1 MLTTINISLPKDLY
15 KDAKRAMTA
24 KRYSSV
30 SELIRDALR
39 RTLYAETTENGF
51 TKEFEDYVLK
61 SSSEDEENDVV
72 FKTEKELEN
81 YFNSGR

>member
-1 MLTTINISLPKDLY
+1 MY
-15 KDAKRAMTA
+15 KDAKKALAA

-39 RTLYAETTENGF
+39 RTLYAETTENEF
-51 TKEFEDYVLK
+51 TKEFENYILK
-61 SSSEDEENDVV
+61 SSHEPEKEDFV

-81 YFNSGR
+81 YFNSGQ